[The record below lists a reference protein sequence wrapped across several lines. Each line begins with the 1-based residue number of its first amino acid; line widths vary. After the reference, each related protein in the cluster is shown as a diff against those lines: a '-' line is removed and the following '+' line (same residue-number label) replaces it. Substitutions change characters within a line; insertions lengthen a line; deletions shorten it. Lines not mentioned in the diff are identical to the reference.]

1 MSKPGLT
8 RRRFGIRSRGVI
20 LEITPA
26 ARADLLE
33 QFRHYHFDLDL
44 PEVAQ
49 RWLAGVEAAFD
60 RILGMPKIGSPQEVS
75 NPAFPGLR
83 AWPVPSFEDLRI
95 YYLADDSRILVIRV
109 LHEKRDVQRIL
120 EGE

>member
-1 MSKPGLT
+1 M
-8 RRRFGIRSRGVI
+8 I

-83 AWPVPSFEDLRI
+83 AWPVPSFEDPVSYTHLDVYKRQTVPRD
-95 YYLADDSRILVIRV
+95 ASVIRAP
-109 LHEKRDVQRIL
+109 EPREAMSENIR
-120 EGE
+120 